1 MRTWDRCGRLP
12 QTVWIVRVRSLHRD
26 ATLPLLA
33 VHLHG
38 GLRELP
44 PEDLA
49 AHGRLFTQSR
59 RSGRRLAVIE
69 IELVRE
75 GVRAGAAAAF

>member
-1 MRTWDRCGRLP
+1 MIGCPKRFGLSAP
-12 QTVWIVRVRSLHRD
+12 GRSLHRD
-26 ATLPLLA
+26 AALPLLA

-49 AHGRLFTQSR
+49 ARGRLFAQSR
-59 RSGRRLAVIE
+59 RSGGRLAVIE